1 MDQQK
6 EGANVALSRLAD
18 SRHLKHLEK
27 MMQWVEEHF
36 KYEIRLDQI
45 AADVHLSKSYASR
58 IFHQE
63 TGSSI
68 TEYVTA

>member
-1 MDQQK
+1 
-6 EGANVALSRLAD
+6 
-18 SRHLKHLEK
+18 

-58 IFHQE
+58 IFHQK

-68 TEYVTA
+68 TEYVKV